1 MWFCNCW
8 TGFSQRIG
16 STERCW
22 LSFEQ
27 PSIPPVQ
34 HFISV
39 CNLRLLLIH
48 LPALCER
55 IDIQRFSRKDG
66 LLSSCIRLSSA
77 QSLPRSLL
85 STQKRPV
92 VLRYR
97 LVSRCAVAPRW
108 SAVYLPAA
116 LQSRSVD
123 YDGCSP
129 IHEHQERPVWGEEVL
144 SVYFTEIAFCL
155 RCLPSWTVDWDRWGF
170 SDGFE
175 QVCCRVTIRQAWQEV
190 CVATVMISSH
200 ESSWQLWLPILCF
213 KPTGQLWQERIS
225 ELNRRLHI

>member
-39 CNLRLLLIH
+39 CDLYRLLIH

-129 IHEHQERPVWGEEVL
+129 IHEHQERPVWGEEEL
-144 SVYFTEIAFCL
+144 SVYFTEIGFCL
-155 RCLPSWTVDWDRWGF
+155 RCLPSWTETDGDLVMVLSKSAAEWPSVRLDRK
-170 SDGFE
+170 
-175 QVCCRVTIRQAWQEV
+175 
-190 CVATVMISSH
+190 CVLLQWWSAPMSPLGSCDC
-200 ESSWQLWLPILCF
+200 QYCA
-213 KPTGQLWQERIS
+213 
-225 ELNRRLHI
+225 

>member
-39 CNLRLLLIH
+39 CDLHLLLIH

-55 IDIQRFSRKDG
+55 TDIQRFSRKDG

-77 QSLPRSLL
+77 QSLPRSML

-144 SVYFTEIAFCL
+144 SVYFTEMSAFLNCRL
-155 RCLPSWTVDWDRWGF
+155 RQMG
-170 SDGFE
+170 
-175 QVCCRVTIRQAWQEV
+175 I
-190 CVATVMISSH
+190 
-200 ESSWQLWLPILCF
+200 
-213 KPTGQLWQERIS
+213 
-225 ELNRRLHI
+225 